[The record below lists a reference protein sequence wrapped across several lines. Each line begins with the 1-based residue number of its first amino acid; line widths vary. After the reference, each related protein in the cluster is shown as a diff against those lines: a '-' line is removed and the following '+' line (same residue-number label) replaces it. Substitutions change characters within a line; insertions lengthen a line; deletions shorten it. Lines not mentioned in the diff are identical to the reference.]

1 MPAKFEGFS
10 QNEEV
15 FMRAAYVK
23 LQRASTLAS
32 QALLRG
38 DLTAYQKWFDAT
50 GKNAQL
56 MKVATNV
63 KGIQDAL
70 LTRPLTFA
78 KLDRPGVNVDTED
91 LCAYVFLVK
100 SGQFAH
106 HVGSGMRILVV
117 WKTHAEDDPEY
128 LAQTMYHELAH
139 KVGGVKDLIYKEVV
153 CAQYAR
159 TEPQKA
165 ANNAENYNL
174 FLREYL

>member
-1 MPAKFEGFS
+1 MPATFEGFS
-10 QNEEV
+10 QKEEV

-23 LQRASTLAS
+23 LQRASMLAS
-32 QALLRG
+32 QSFLGG
-38 DLTAYQKWFDAT
+38 DLAAYNKWFDGT

-63 KGIQDAL
+63 KGINDAIL
-70 LTRPLTFA
+70 GRPLTIA
-78 KLDRPGVNVDTED
+78 KLDRPGVNVDTKG
-91 LCAYVFLVK
+91 LCAYVFLVQ

-117 WKTHAEDDPEY
+117 WKTHAGSDLGY

-139 KVGGVKDLIYKEVV
+139 KVGGVDDLNYNEAV
-153 CAQYAR
+153 CQQYAR
-159 TEPQKA
+159 TAPQNA

-174 FLREYL
+174 FLGEFL